1 MCWGTESPRTWSR
14 GSAAQRALGRGGLR
28 ARLSSGDSEVAG
40 GSTGLVIQCRYTY
53 SSPPSSRSVY
63 TPSLTLFKAGITALL
78 VMRTMSRARW
88 VIVCTVVASGAARG
102 GARLGSPHCA
112 LLFAPD
118 DEGFGCGEGGPGGRN
133 IKKKP
138 LTYLFEPLAIYL
150 IRPPSTIKYQA
161 TVSEK
166 NDYGHHRPPPTP

>member
-53 SSPPSSRSVY
+53 SSPPLSRSVY
-63 TPSLTLFKAGITALL
+63 TPSLTLFKSGITALL

-102 GARLGSPHCA
+102 GARLGSPTVLCS
-112 LLFAPD
+112 L
-118 DEGFGCGEGGPGGRN
+118 
-133 IKKKP
+133 
-138 LTYLFEPLAIYL
+138 
-150 IRPPSTIKYQA
+150 PPTIKGLVVGKVVPA
-161 TVSEK
+161 EGTSKKTSDVFI
-166 NDYGHHRPPPTP
+166 